1 MQTAT
6 FQIYIYISIFTEEHQ
21 SYREA
26 ESGRMPTPIDDHDE
40 EMEGRILITVP
51 RGVFFD
57 DSSSDEEEC
66 SSEEEEEEVECVNQ
80 DEENVGVNEDED
92 AHSGRGTFP
101 CTVSTSSG
109 PSEEEAPFHILMST
123 ERPLQEMLAR
133 DDCVQNDYLT
143 RRFRCLHGGG
153 GGGGNGGSSQ
163 QQDVWSAATPLERAL
178 TECCELGRQNDGND
192 STVLR
197 GALVRGKEGSF
208 VSLLALHCHTL
219 STRAL
224 VLAIVQRTMEQDEL
238 EEENQEELTKDEVND
253 EKSEK
258 NAKTKPGGDES
269 EKPLPESA
277 NENERDSCEKSK
289 KSVETNS
296 HQEAEKAEKIVQ
308 NFEDK
313 EEEEDG
319 GDNVGRMGRFLAAG
333 GLKILKQWLE
343 DAMTPVKTVVP
354 KVSPQAGTTK
364 KEASRVVVQTVA
376 SPTGPLLRPLLTV
389 LTDMPFDK
397 NLTMRV
403 KINKQIRK
411 LKKHLDEAIALHQVK
426 KGVDEWTDPVAG
438 GLVVVEVRGMVE
450 ALMKRW
456 EERMKTSTLATKDPF
471 ESLRAKMR
479 ERLDVLKKYE
489 AGESS
494 KPTWLEASEEKE
506 RHAREQEELS
516 KMTTEQRAARERLQE
531 REQMLKHAQK
541 QQNESKAK
549 RELLLKKSREESQK
563 RMAEGSLGGD
573 VKRTQRVKWKDG
585 LENSDN
591 FRRRSLLEQVYVY
604 LNHQESS
611 NGSNL
616 KQEPHD
622 ENDWSANGKQELD
635 EGNDDGI
642 IQLDAL

>member
-1 MQTAT
+1 
-6 FQIYIYISIFTEEHQ
+6 
-21 SYREA
+21 
-26 ESGRMPTPIDDHDE
+26 MPTSIDDHDE
-40 EMEGRILITVP
+40 EMEEGIEFTVP
-51 RGVFFD
+51 MDAFFPFEC
-57 DSSSDEEEC
+57 SSDEEEC
-66 SSEEEEEEVECVNQ
+66 SSDEEVECVNQ
-80 DEENVGVNEDED
+80 DEENVGVNED
-92 AHSGRGTFP
+92 AHSGRGRFP
-101 CTVSTSSG
+101 CTMSTSSG
-109 PSEEEAPFHILMST
+109 PSEEAPFHILMST
-123 ERPLQEMLAR
+123 ERPLQEMLVR
-133 DDCVQNDYLT
+133 DDRVQNDYLT
-143 RRFRCLHGGG
+143 RRFRCLHGGA
-153 GGGGNGGSSQ
+153 SQ

-178 TECCELGRQNDGND
+178 TECCELGQNDGND

-197 GALVRGKEGSF
+197 GALLRGKEGSF
-208 VSLLALHCHTL
+208 VSLLALYCHTL

-224 VLAIVQRTMEQDEL
+224 VLAILQRTIEQDEL
-238 EEENQEELTKDEVND
+238 EENQEELTKDEVND

-258 NAKTKPGGDES
+258 NAETKPGRDKS

-277 NENERDSCEKSK
+277 NENERDSYEKS
-289 KSVETNS
+289 VDTNS
-296 HQEAEKAEKIVQ
+296 HQEAKKSEKLLPESYK
-308 NFEDK
+308 NFDEK
-313 EEEEDG
+313 EEEDD
-319 GDNVGRMGRFLAAG
+319 DNVGRMGRFLAAG

-354 KVSPQAGTTK
+354 KVSPQARTTK
-364 KEASRVVVQTVA
+364 KEASRVAVLTVA

-397 NLTMRV
+397 NLTMTV

-411 LKKHLDEAIALHQVK
+411 LKKHLDEAIALHEVK
-426 KGVDEWTDPVAG
+426 KGMDEWADPVAG
-438 GLVVVEVRGMVE
+438 GLVVVEVREMVE

-456 EERMKTSTLATKDPF
+456 EERMKTSTMATKDPF

-506 RHAREQEELS
+506 RHAKEQEELS

-604 LNHQESS
+604 LNHQDSS

-622 ENDWSANGKQELD
+622 ENDWSANGKQEPD

-642 IQLDAL
+642 IQWDAL